1 MNYVRFIYFIIFRT
15 HLSNVFR
22 ARDYKEILSMSR
34 CSTHDSVLQFN
45 PKIENSEVVTINK
58 LESVFCAQ
66 FEFRTQTEVNKSQT
80 QRMGTINISEF
91 KNHAQFEHGLGNSKF
106 ASYLT
111 QPPTPK

>member
-1 MNYVRFIYFIIFRT
+1 MT
-15 HLSNVFR
+15 ANVPPGRESR

-80 QRMGTINISEF
+80 QRIGDYKHF
-91 KNHAQFEHGLGNSKF
+91 
-106 ASYLT
+106 
-111 QPPTPK
+111 